1 MHVHFIHCMRDNSP
15 HTAMGKPLIHAFIT
29 YVALQLPLP
38 LSQTHTESDMH
49 YFQEA
54 SKLANSGKKC
64 SVVTV

>member
-1 MHVHFIHCMRDNSP
+1 
-15 HTAMGKPLIHAFIT
+15 MGKPLIHAFIT